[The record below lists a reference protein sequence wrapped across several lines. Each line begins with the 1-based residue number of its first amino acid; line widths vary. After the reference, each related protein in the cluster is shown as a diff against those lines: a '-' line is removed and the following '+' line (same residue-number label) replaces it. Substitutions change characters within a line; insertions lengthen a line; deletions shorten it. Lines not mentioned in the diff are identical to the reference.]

1 MKKWFMLLTTILTVI
16 ILSHCASVQQLVQPP
31 SVKLESMGLRDL
43 SFQDLTLEFVLLVNN
58 PNRFSIPIKELDY
71 AIWIENETL
80 FEGTQNPSKNM
91 SAQNVTRLPLP
102 LRVEF
107 DRIKSIYGTY
117 NERDSVNYRVAGHLI
132 PGGLFNF
139 KVPFE
144 TRGSLPTVQLPKI
157 SLKTLQIEQI
167 SFGGVDLNLIL
178 AIDNPNGFGFSV
190 GSFSYDLSIAGES
203 LVDGETR
210 SLGDIKK
217 HSSGEWRLPL
227 SLSFKGV
234 GTSLRSLVQ
243 SSRAEVDLAGKAEIE
258 TQYGPL
264 LLPFDVQD
272 TISVIK

>member
-1 MKKWFMLLTTILTVI
+1 MKKWFALVTTTVMVI

-58 PNRFSIPIKELDY
+58 PNSFSIPIKELDY
-71 AIWIENETL
+71 SIWIENETL
-80 FEGTQNPSKNM
+80 FTGTENPSKNI

-102 LRVEF
+102 LKIEF
-107 DRIKSIYGTY
+107 DRIKSIYKSY
-117 NERDSVNYRVAGHLI
+117 DKSDSVNYRVAGHLI

-144 TRGSLPTVQLPKI
+144 THGSLPTVQLPRI

-178 AIDNPNGFGFSV
+178 AIDNPNAFGFSV
-190 GSFSYDLSIAGES
+190 GSFSYDLSLAGES
-203 LVDGETR
+203 LVDGETQ

-217 HSSGEWRLPL
+217 HTSGELRLPL
-227 SLSFKGV
+227 SLSFKGM
-234 GTSLRSLVQ
+234 GTSLRSLVR
-243 SSRAEVDLAGKAEIE
+243 SSQTKVDLAGKAEIE

-264 LLPFDVQD
+264 LLPFDVHD